1 MRHVFADTGYWIA
14 ILNPRDQLHERAKS
28 ASARL
33 RQERVILVTTEM
45 ILVEFANY
53 YAERGAWFRQQV
65 AQVIQS
71 IQREPN
77 LRLVE
82 QTRVLFQNALALYR
96 NRLDKQWSLTD
107 CASILV
113 MKEYKIVAILAYD
126 FHFEQAGFTTLLRGS
141 AQDNY

>member
-1 MRHVFADTGYWIA
+1 MRHVFADTGHWIA
-14 ILNPRDQLHERAKS
+14 ILNPRDQLHEWAKS
-28 ASARL
+28 ESARL

-65 AQVIQS
+65 ALAIQS
-71 IQREPN
+71 IQRGPN

-82 QTRVLFQNALALYR
+82 QTRVLFQNALALYHS
-96 NRLDKQWSLTD
+96 RLDKQWSFTD

-113 MKEYKIVAILAYD
+113 MQDYKIDAILAYD
-126 FHFEQAGFTTLLRGS
+126 IHFEQAGFTTLLRG
-141 AQDNY
+141 

>member
-28 ASARL
+28 ESARL
-33 RQERVILVTTEM
+33 RQDRVILVTTEM

-53 YAERGAWFRQQV
+53 YAERGAWFRQQ
-65 AQVIQS
+65 AALAIQS

-82 QTRVLFQNALALYR
+82 QTRVLFRNALVLYHS
-96 NRLDKQWSLTD
+96 RLDKKWSFTD

-113 MKEYKIVAILAYD
+113 MQDYKIDAILAHD
-126 FHFEQAGFTTLLRGS
+126 IHFEQAGFTTLLRG
-141 AQDNY
+141 